1 MKKIIF
7 AISFICSTIVWSNA
21 HSQKGFTWDR
31 VVFGGNFGMS
41 FSTFESLVA
50 LSPSVGYRFTEK
62 LTIGTGV
69 IYQYYGVRFPNFKFN
84 YNNYGGRLYGTY
96 QITDFLIAHT
106 EYESLNLEY
115 ISYNAMGNPDAS
127 LRRTVNSWF
136 VGGGYR
142 QYFSRNSTIDLMLL
156 YNLTETPFTPYSNP
170 VIRVG
175 FGIGL

>member
-1 MKKIIF
+1 MKKVFIALF
-7 AISFICSTIVWSNA
+7 FISSFLFSKNINA
-21 HSQKGFTWDR
+21 QKGFSWDR
-31 VVFGGNFGMS
+31 VVFGGNFGAG
-41 FSTFESLVA
+41 FSSFESVVA

-62 LTIGTGV
+62 FTAGAGI
-69 IYQYYGVRFPNFKFN
+69 IYQYQSIKLPGFNFSF
-84 YNNYGGRLYGTY
+84 NNYGGRLYGTY
-96 QITDFLIAHT
+96 QINDFLIAHT

-115 ISYNAMGNPDAS
+115 IRFNGLGNPDGTS
-127 LRRTVNSWF
+127 RRTIGSWF

-142 QYFSRNSTIDLMLL
+142 QFISRNSVVDLMVL